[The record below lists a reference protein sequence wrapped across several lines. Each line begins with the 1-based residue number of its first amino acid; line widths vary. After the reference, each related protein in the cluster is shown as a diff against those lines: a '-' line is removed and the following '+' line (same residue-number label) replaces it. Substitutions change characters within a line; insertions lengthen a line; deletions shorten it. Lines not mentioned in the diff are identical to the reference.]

1 MGTSHVPPAPGIATT
16 PESFVGTWQ
25 KNNLVRVLRSDGT
38 GEQTGGDLGK
48 LKFRWKLN
56 GNEMRMDFAGAAA
69 AASGSNKVTLSP
81 DGQSWSTEVAG
92 LISVWKRKK

>member
-1 MGTSHVPPAPGIATT
+1 M
-16 PESFVGTWQ
+16 GTWQ

-38 GEQTGGDLGK
+38 GEQTGGDLGT

-56 GNEMRMDFAGAAA
+56 GTDQMRMDFEGAAA
-69 AASGSNKVTLSP
+69 AASGTNKVTLSS